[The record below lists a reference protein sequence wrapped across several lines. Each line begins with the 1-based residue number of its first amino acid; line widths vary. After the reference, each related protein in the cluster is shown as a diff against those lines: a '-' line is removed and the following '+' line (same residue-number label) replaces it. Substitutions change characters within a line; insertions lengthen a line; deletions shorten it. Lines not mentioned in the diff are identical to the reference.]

1 MARMSKTVSILRV
14 RHPRYKFKVSFR
26 ETQQDGRPA
35 RRFAY
40 FTTKGEA
47 AAFAAGKGAELT
59 NHGTRHGSVE
69 DDERAA
75 LIRYRSW
82 AAKRDEAPPLSLL
95 VARAIAAYETARRP
109 LTVAE
114 AIDARLDAADRRKLS
129 ARHQA
134 DLKCRLARF
143 AQDFG
148 ALQVADVRLA
158 DVEAWLHRLE
168 VSAGTW
174 TNYARVIGSVFT
186 LAVKRGFIPSNPLA
200 GLDKPKITRKAPA
213 ILTPSQFGK
222 LLAASAPELRP
233 LLVLQGFCGLRRS
246 EALRVCWQHIH
257 LDGAAPYVELPT
269 EVTKTNRR
277 RSHEIPG
284 CAVAWLRP
292 LAGLPAAPL
301 TLTDTVYNLRLR
313 EAATTAGIT
322 WEENL
327 LRHSFGT
334 YRLAVTKNAA
344 AVAEEMGNSAAVVR
358 THYANVTSPKA
369 AAEWWNITPAPP
381 VETVP
386 FRRMRAAS

>member
-1 MARMSKTVSILRV
+1 MGKTVSILRV
-14 RHPRYKFKVSFR
+14 RHPRYKFKVSYR
-26 ETQQDGRPA
+26 ETQADGSTA

-40 FTTKGEA
+40 FANKAEA
-47 AAFAAGKGAELT
+47 SAFAAEKGAELT

-82 AAKRDEAPPLSLL
+82 AAQRQDAPALSML
-95 VARAIAAYETARRP
+95 VARAIAAHETARQP

-114 AIDARLDAADRRKLS
+114 AIDARLDTADRRALS

-143 AQDFG
+143 AADFG
-148 ALQVADVRLA
+148 PLQVADVRLA
-158 DVEAWLHRLE
+158 DVEAWLHRLD

-186 LAVKRGFIPSNPLA
+186 LAAKRGFIPVSPLA
-200 GLDKPKITRKAPA
+200 GLDRPKITRKAPA
-213 ILTPSQFGK
+213 ILTPTQFEN
-222 LLAASAPELRP
+222 LLTASALELRP
-233 LLVLQGFCGLRRS
+233 LLVLQGFCGLRRA
-246 EALRVCWQHIH
+246 EALRLCWRHLH
-257 LDGAAPYVELPT
+257 LDTAGAYVELPA

-277 RSHEIPG
+277 RSHEIPA

-292 LAGLPAAPL
+292 LAGLPAASL
-301 TLTDTVYNLRLR
+301 AITDTVYNDRLR
-313 EAATTAGIT
+313 DAATAAGIT

-334 YRLAVTKNAA
+334 YRLSVTKNAA
-344 AVAEEMGNSAAVVR
+344 TVAEEMGNSPSVVR
-358 THYANVTSPKA
+358 THYQNITSPAQA
-369 AAEWWNITPAPP
+369 AAWWKVVPAPCAAP
-381 VETVP
+381 LP
-386 FRRMRAAS
+386 FSLSRAS